1 MAGASIQP
9 VILAGGSGSRLWPA
23 SRAMYPKQLLPLTS
37 SRSMLQETVGR
48 LGGAGKLADGVI
60 VVCNETHRFLVAQH
74 LQEID
79 IHGDILLE
87 PQGRNTAPAIALAAL
102 QALQTSDEP
111 PLLLVLPAD
120 HVIANRDAFHA
131 AIGEAA
137 AAAAAGNLV
146 TFGIVPQEA
155 HTGYGYIEVG
165 EGGNGATPVKAFV
178 EKPDLETAQQFVSG
192 GRHFWNSGMFVF
204 RADVYLEEL
213 GKHAPEMLAACR
225 AAMDK
230 ATPDLDFTR
239 PDAETFAGCPAD
251 SIDYAVMEKTHKAMM
266 VPLDAGWSD
275 VGSWAALYD
284 ISAKDENG
292 NATSGDTILEG
303 CNNSLVSSESRLVAA
318 VGVDDLVVVE
328 TKDSVLVA
336 HKDHCQDVKTVV
348 DTLKAQGREEP
359 SLHRQVYRPW
369 GSYDSL
375 ENANG
380 FQVKRLIVNP
390 GAVLSLQLHHRRTEH
405 WVVVRGVATITLG
418 DEEFELH
425 QNESTYVPLETRH
438 RIANFGTE
446 PVHIIEVQCGDY
458 LGEDDIVRFEDQYGR
473 EGTNT

>member
-1 MAGASIQP
+1 MESPLILP

-23 SRAMYPKQLLPLTS
+23 SRALYPKQLLPLTS
-37 SRSMLQETVGR
+37 SNSMLQETVGR
-48 LGGAGKLADGVI
+48 LADTRNLADGVI
-60 VVCNETHRFLVAQH
+60 VVCNEAHRFLVAQH
-74 LQEID
+74 LQEIA
-79 IHGDILLE
+79 IKGDILLE
-87 PQGRNTAPAIALAAL
+87 PEGRNTAPAIALAAL
-102 QALQTSDEP
+102 RALETSDQS

-137 AAAAAGNLV
+137 ATAEKGMLV
-146 TFGIVPQEA
+146 TFGIVPQGP

-204 RADVYLEEL
+204 RADAYLDEL
-213 GKHAPEMLAACR
+213 GKHAPDMLAACR
-225 AAMDK
+225 SAM
-230 ATPDLDFTR
+230 AEAVPDLDFIR
-239 PDAETFAGCPAD
+239 PDAETFAACPSD
-251 SIDYAVMEKTHKAMM
+251 SIDYAVMEKTDKAMM

-284 ISAKDENG
+284 ISAKDDAG
-292 NATSGDTILEG
+292 NATSGDTILQG

-336 HKDHCQDVKTVV
+336 HKDNCQDVKAVV
-348 DTLKAQGREEP
+348 DQLNAEGREEP

-425 QNESTYVPLETRH
+425 QNESTYVPLETKH
-438 RIANFGTE
+438 RIANFGAE

>member
-1 MAGASIQP
+1 M
-9 VILAGGSGSRLWPA
+9 
-23 SRAMYPKQLLPLTS
+23 
-37 SRSMLQETVGR
+37 
-48 LGGAGKLADGVI
+48 
-60 VVCNETHRFLVAQH
+60 
-74 LQEID
+74 
-79 IHGDILLE
+79 
-87 PQGRNTAPAIALAAL
+87 
-102 QALQTSDEP
+102 
-111 PLLLVLPAD
+111 LPAD
-120 HVIANRDAFHA
+120 HVIADRDAFHA

-137 AAAAAGNLV
+137 AAAARGMLV
-146 TFGIVPQEA
+146 TFGIVPQGP

-178 EKPDLETAQQFVSG
+178 EKPDLETAERFVSD

-213 GKHAPEMLAACR
+213 GKFAPDMLKACR

-230 ATPDLDFTR
+230 AAPDLDFIR
-239 PDAETFAGCPAD
+239 PDAETFATSPSD
-251 SIDYAVMEKTHKAMM
+251 SIDYAVMEKTDKAMM

-284 ISAKDENG
+284 ISAKDDAG
-292 NATSGDTILEG
+292 NATSGDTILQG

-336 HKDHCQDVKTVV
+336 HKDHCQDVKGVV
-348 DTLKAQGREEP
+348 DQLNAEGREEP

-375 ENANG
+375 ENADG

-418 DEEFELH
+418 EEEFELR
-425 QNESTYVPLETRH
+425 QNESTYVPLETKH
-438 RIANFGTE
+438 RIANYGDE

-458 LGEDDIVRFEDQYGR
+458 LGEDDIERFEDQYGR